1 MVALR
6 VLVSVDTS
14 ASDVV
19 RQGLQ
24 GLGHETIECAD
35 PVEAV
40 GLFITKPFELFVCD
54 LRLSDTGVEVAGTM
68 KRMDGGKN
76 LRVLFLV
83 RDAAHSDAIK
93 ARVKGAF
100 EVAGMLRDPLS
111 EDELVKAVEKAAPA
125 KRAAAP
131 PPNDMSGSWPQVGG
145 EDEPAPAKEAKPLTQ
160 REKMR
165 LLVVKLSRERE
176 RVEGKPAHEILRLE
190 ADPDRTEIEEAR
202 RVLKRRYMK
211 VVKSDD
217 VPNEAKALAA
227 ELAQLVDHAYVELCA
242 VGPRQAQRRRLM
254 TDEERLVKYIDHARE
269 LVEAQDWDKA
279 DKLLAQARLLKQD
292 DPVVLALAGWCRYHN
307 PVLDRYKR
315 EEHAK
320 DLLMMAEQF
329 DPYQFDCQYYL
340 AQFFHEQNDLEN
352 SWRRIV
358 RATRVHPEH
367 QGAQN
372 LYQKIKKMGG
382 KLLIPEDDII

>member
-1 MVALR
+1 LR

-19 RQGLQ
+19 RAGLQ
-24 GLGHETIECAD
+24 GLGHEAIECAD

-83 RDAAHSDAIK
+83 RDAAHGEAIK

-100 EVAGMLRDPLS
+100 EVAGLLRDPIT
-111 EDELVKAVEKAAPA
+111 EDELVKAVEKASPA
-125 KRAAAP
+125 KRAAGP
-131 PPNDMSGSWPQVGG
+131 PSGDMSGSWPQVG
-145 EDEPAPAKEAKPLTQ
+145 EPSDAPAKGAKPLTQ

-202 RVLKRRYMK
+202 RALKRRYMK

-254 TDEERLVKYIDHARE
+254 TDEERLVHYIDHARE

-340 AQFFHEQNDLEN
+340 AQFFSEMNDLEN

-382 KLLIPEDDII
+382 KLLMPEDDII

>member
-93 ARVKGAF
+93 ARVKGTF

-217 VPNEAKALAA
+217 VPNEAKQLAG

>member
-1 MVALR
+1 
-6 VLVSVDTS
+6 
-14 ASDVV
+14 
-19 RQGLQ
+19 
-24 GLGHETIECAD
+24 
-35 PVEAV
+35 
-40 GLFITKPFELFVCD
+40 
-54 LRLSDTGVEVAGTM
+54 
-68 KRMDGGKN
+68 
-76 LRVLFLV
+76 
-83 RDAAHSDAIK
+83 
-93 ARVKGAF
+93 
-100 EVAGMLRDPLS
+100 MLRDPITE
-111 EDELVKAVEKAAPA
+111 EDPVKAVEKAAPA
-125 KRAAAP
+125 KKTAAP
-131 PPNDMSGSWPQVGG
+131 SSDMSGSWPQVGN
-145 EDEPAPAKEAKPLTQ
+145 ESDAPAKEAKPLTQ

-176 RVEGKPAHEILRLE
+176 RVEGKPAHEVLRLE
-190 ADPDRTEIEEAR
+190 VDPDRTEIEEAR

-217 VPNEAKALAA
+217 VPNEAKQIAA

-254 TDEERLVKYIDHARE
+254 TDEERLVHYIDHARE

-340 AQFFHEQNDLEN
+340 AQFFSEMNDLEN

>member
-1 MVALR
+1 MR

-14 ASDVV
+14 ASDMV
-19 RQGLQ
+19 RGGLE
-24 GLGHETIECAD
+24 GLGFEVVECAD
-35 PVEAV
+35 SVEAV

-54 LRLSDTGVEVAGTM
+54 LRQNDTGVEVAGTM

-83 RDAAHSDAIK
+83 RDRAHGDAIT

-100 EVAGMLRDPLS
+100 EVAGMLRDPLTE
-111 EDELVKAVEKAAPA
+111 EDLVKAVEKATPSKPKAAPA
-125 KRAAAP
+125 ASS
-131 PPNDMSGSWPQVGG
+131 DMSGSWPLSG
-145 EDEPAPAKEAKPLTQ
+145 DESEAPAKDAKPLTQ

-165 LLVVKLSRERE
+165 LLAVKLRRERE
-176 RVEGKPAHEILRLE
+176 RVEGKPPHEILRLE

-217 VPNEAKALAA
+217 VPNEAKQLAA

-292 DPVVLALAGWCRYHN
+292 DPIVLALAGWCRYHN

-340 AQFFHEQNDLEN
+340 AQYFSEMGDLEN
-352 SWRRIV
+352 AWRRIV
-358 RATRVHPEH
+358 RATRVGTDH

>member
-1 MVALR
+1 MR

-14 ASDVV
+14 ASDIV
-19 RQGLQ
+19 RGGLD
-24 GLGHETIECAD
+24 GLGFETIECAD

-83 RDAAHSDAIK
+83 RDRAHGDAITT
-93 ARVKGAF
+93 RVKGAF
-100 EVAGMLRDPLS
+100 DVAGMLRDPIS
-111 EDELVKAVEKAAPA
+111 EEDLVKAVEKTTPA
-125 KRAAAP
+125 KKTPAP
-131 PPNDMSGSWPQVGG
+131 NNDMSGSWPQVG
-145 EDEPAPAKEAKPLTQ
+145 EESDAPAKEAKPLTQ

-190 ADPDRTEIEEAR
+190 ADPDRSEIEEAR

-217 VPNEAKALAA
+217 VPSEAKALAA

-242 VGPRQAQRRRLM
+242 VGPRQAQRRRLI

-340 AQFFHEQNDLEN
+340 AQFFSEMNDLEN

>member
-1 MVALR
+1 LR

-14 ASDVV
+14 ASDIV
-19 RQGLQ
+19 RGGLQ
-24 GLGHETIECAD
+24 GLGFEIIECAD

-40 GLFITKPFELFVCD
+40 GLFITKPFEVFVCD
-54 LRLSDTGVEVAGTM
+54 LRLSDNGVEVAGTM

-76 LRVLFLV
+76 LRVVFLV
-83 RDAAHSDAIK
+83 RDRTHGDAITLRV
-93 ARVKGAF
+93 ARAF
-100 EVAGMLRDPLS
+100 EIAAMVRDPIT
-111 EDELVKAVEKAAPA
+111 EDELVKAVEKSSPP
-125 KRAAAP
+125 KRAAAASG
-131 PPNDMSGSWPQVGG
+131 DLSGSWPVMG
-145 EDEPAPAKEAKPLTQ
+145 DESEAPAKEAKPLTQ

-165 LLVVKLSRERE
+165 LLAVKLRRERE
-176 RVEGKPAHEILRLE
+176 RIEGAPPHEVLRLE
-190 ADPDRTEIEEAR
+190 PDPDRTEIEEAR

-211 VVKSDD
+211 VVKSDE
-217 VPNEAKALAA
+217 VPNEAKQIAA

-242 VGPRQAQRRRLM
+242 VGPRQQQRRRLM

-340 AQFFHEQNDLEN
+340 AQFFHEMNDLEN

-382 KLLIPEDDII
+382 KLLLPEDDII